1 MATESNQSEETNN
14 VNNVFG
20 KYKDRFQGIEKLNG
34 ILVDLNVDP
43 EFEPVAQPPRCQ
55 LFSKRGKYNISLI
68 KTLLKKSASQHECD
82 GCHHLWFP
90 PRRVA
95 AKYA

>member
-43 EFEPVAQPPRCQ
+43 EFEPVAQPSRCQ
-55 LFSKRGKYNISLI
+55 LFSVPQKMKVEIQHLFDQNITEKVSEP
-68 KTLLKKSASQHECD
+68 T
-82 GCHHLWFP
+82 
-90 PRRVA
+90 
-95 AKYA
+95 

>member
-14 VNNVFG
+14 VSNVFG

-55 LFSKRGKYNISLI
+55 LFSVPQKMKGEIQHLFDQNITEKVSEP
-68 KTLLKKSASQHECD
+68 T
-82 GCHHLWFP
+82 
-90 PRRVA
+90 
-95 AKYA
+95 